1 MKKFV
6 YILLSLFSIP
16 FWAQEKITLEKCYE
30 LVEKNY
36 PLAKQN
42 QLLQSQ
48 SELQT
53 NILEKEKLPK
63 IALNA
68 QATYQSEVTQ
78 VPFSMPNAT
87 IEPLNK
93 DQYRATLDVNQLL
106 YNGGNI
112 KAQTQLKASQIKTQ
126 QKLVDINLYQLKNL
140 VNQYYF
146 GLLLG
151 QEKEELLLTKRK
163 LLQEKSREIQRKRF
177 GKTSIKNYLHHVLK
191 NKYKVYKT
199 PRSVNTIAGI
209 ILDVNKDLPLD
220 TQIYIAEAGAREKG
234 DIEEI
239 SMYLEPEICIIGS
252 VGEQHIEYFKTI
264 DNIIHT
270 KMEILNSP
278 NMKMGFVHESVPIK
292 EYPNI
297 MKYPNNLHI
306 VKSNLDGIW
315 FDVEVDGK
323 IEHFHAPILG
333 NFNAINLT
341 AVILVSHYLGMS
353 IDEIK
358 MSLGTLPQVEHRLQ
372 KIEAGGKI
380 IIDDSFNGNLEGML
394 EAVNICSTYSGR
406 KVIITPGLV
415 ESTDE
420 ANILLAKAI
429 NENFDFV
436 ILTGSLNTHLFSA
449 NIDKEKVY
457 VLKDKSLM
465 EATLAK
471 TTKIGDLI
479 LFANDAPN
487 FI

>member
-1 MKKFV
+1 MEYLNIITHIVLIMSLGWYLITNLQWYNYKLERVILKHHKWQWHITYFTAPIVLFYIIPEPYYAIYFFLLYMTSFVLWNKKLDRPLVLTSRVKRFLA
-6 YILLSLFSIP
+6 ILLVVTFIMTALCLTNPDCTNIFIFAPLILTYAISTLM
-16 FWAQEKITLEKCYE
+16 EKMFFISFKH
-30 LVEKNY
+30 K
-36 PLAKQN
+36 AKQRF
-42 QLLQSQ
+42 QS
-48 SELQT
+48 
-53 NILEKEKLPK
+53 I
-63 IALNA
+63 
-68 QATYQSEVTQ
+68 
-78 VPFSMPNAT
+78 
-87 IEPLNK
+87 
-93 DQYRATLDVNQLL
+93 
-106 YNGGNI
+106 NG
-112 KAQTQLKASQIKTQ
+112 LKTVAITAS
-126 QKLVDINLYQLKNL
+126 
-140 VNQYYF
+140 
-146 GLLLG
+146 
-151 QEKEELLLTKRK
+151 
-163 LLQEKSREIQRKRF
+163 F
-177 GKTSIKNYLHHVLK
+177 GKTSIKNYLYHVLK
-191 NKYKVYKT
+191 KKYKTYKT
-199 PRSVNTIAGI
+199 PRSVNTIGGI
-209 ILDVNKDLPLD
+209 VLDVNKDLPLD
-220 TQIYIAEAGAREKG
+220 TQIYIAEAGARVQG

-239 SMYLEPEICIIGS
+239 AMFLEPEICVIGS
-252 VGEQHIEYFKTI
+252 VGEQHIEYFKTL

-270 KMEILNSP
+270 KMELLKSP
-278 NMKMGFVHESVPIK
+278 KMKMGFVHESVPIK
-292 EYPNI
+292 EYPSI
-297 MKYPNNLHI
+297 IKYPNNLHI

-315 FDVEVDGK
+315 FDVEINGK

-341 AVILVSHYLGMS
+341 AVILVSHHLGMS

-358 MSLGTLPQVEHRLQ
+358 VALTTLPQVEHRLQ

-420 ANILLAKAI
+420 ANILLAKQI

-457 VLKDKSLM
+457 ILKDKSLM

-471 TTKIGDLI
+471 TTKAGDLI